1 MDDYRL
7 ILLVVLTSLTSQTQG
22 SICKSA
28 GSKFFSPRAYK
39 EKCYYLSTFS
49 PRNYDE
55 ANTYCDKLGGYLAEL
70 DDWDELR
77 FAQNVVLTS
86 DCDIVYIAGS
96 DRAQEGRW
104 IFPRTGQPIRVFDWK
119 TREPN
124 NLGNVENCLH
134 LWKSYDA
141 KMNDYVCE
149 FTKQKS
155 YFLCEV

>member
-1 MDDYRL
+1 MQELQCKEEYQNYSIRFHRQ
-7 ILLVVLTSLTSQTQG
+7 LVRRNERKSHSKVIENFGSHSQV
-22 SICKSA
+22 
-28 GSKFFSPRAYK
+28 
-39 EKCYYLSTFS
+39 
-49 PRNYDE
+49 
-55 ANTYCDKLGGYLAEL
+55 NTYCDKLGGYLAEL

-86 DCDIVYIAGS
+86 DRDIVYIAGS